1 VTRRAVVAL
10 VAVLALLAPS
20 VAVAADCPRTTL
32 GDVEDEVMCPVCGTP
47 LSLATES
54 PQALR
59 ERAYIQRQV
68 QACRSKDQI
77 KASLAAQFGDDVLA
91 LPGGDG
97 FDLAAYLVP
106 ALGLLIGGG
115 ALGAAALQWRRTR
128 RSEPPASSAAEPS
141 GAATERLNADMERY
155 DL

>member
-1 VTRRAVVAL
+1 VRLRLAAL
-10 VAVLALLAPS
+10 VAILALAAP
-20 VAVAADCPRTTL
+20 AAASAAACPKTTL

-68 QACRSKDQI
+68 DACRSKDQI
-77 KASLAAQFGDDVLA
+77 KASLSAQFGEDVLA
-91 LPGGDG
+91 MPGGDG
-97 FDLAAYLVP
+97 FDLAAYVVPVLALV
-106 ALGLLIGGG
+106 LGGG
-115 ALGAAALQWRRTR
+115 ALIAAALQWRRTR
-128 RSEPPASSAAEPS
+128 RSEPQPTSAPEPS
-141 GAATERLNADMERY
+141 GAATDRLNADMERY